1 MSYLTRFNDT
11 FIEMIDDLVDTFPSD
26 GEMRLYQIGLKAAIS
41 ADPNMICSIFYNN
54 VSKVYESKI
63 MKKDEQFFLN
73 NSYDELS
80 SANTDIK
87 IDTVISKIKNRW
99 NELSDDNKYVI
110 WRYLQVLVAFSKKV
124 NE

>member
-1 MSYLTRFNDT
+1 
-11 FIEMIDDLVDTFPSD
+11 
-26 GEMRLYQIGLKAAIS
+26 
-41 ADPNMICSIFYNN
+41 MICSIFYDN

-80 SANTDIK
+80 SANTDIN